1 MQLSKPQE
9 EAVKTIEGQVILIS
23 CPGSGKTSTVVR
35 RVQYMVEQGIP
46 SDQILVLTFSRAAAN
61 EMKSRFLKLMPE
73 GDRRGENALFA
84 TIHSF
89 CFNIIAHA
97 YNLNVSNILNENEGW
112 MIIRKGI
119 EALKRKNILKMEIRD
134 YADFTSNCLREISVI
149 NNNGVDWNTYKAESC
164 PTSEFR
170 AIYELYEEQKHSI
183 GKIDYDDMLKMCYKL
198 LLENE
203 DYLFYYKRKFR
214 YIIVDEYQDTNFL
227 QRDILYLLAGT
238 PEEANICVVGD
249 DDQSIYKFRGAK
261 PEIMLSFQN
270 SYPSCKQIY
279 MDTNYR
285 SEPCIINQA
294 KRLIEHNKTRFSKNI
309 NAFKTGAGITQE
321 LPAKTS
327 EKEVFNIVDKLRTLH
342 EEKKMVYE
350 EMAVL
355 FRNNKQASFLSLMLM
370 KRNIPFHSN
379 DQIQSPYNHWIF
391 HDIVAYYKLAI
402 GAGTGHDLV
411 QVINKPNR
419 FIPIQGIYKIGPDER
434 KISQNIYYSKIE
446 PWKKRKAVDEVHDF
460 FYILKR
466 LKEEVDSPKD
476 FLKELR
482 IIGGYDAYLKSYSA
496 YRNMD
501 KTELTGILDS
511 YLSDINENKISTM
524 EEWMEYA
531 KEVNTKI
538 ESINKSRNKVGVTIS
553 TMHKSKGLEWD
564 VVFILGANEGVIPS
578 PKVAKLGDIE
588 EERRLFYVA
597 ATRARKELYISY
609 TENEM
614 GKKSIFVT
622 EFFGNE
628 VPQLKK
634 DTGKKKNFTKG
645 QKVIHSKYG
654 KGTIV
659 QIQKEKVDVK
669 FDNHVIIRSF
679 AKNQLYQLKQA

>member
-1 MQLSKPQE
+1 
-9 EAVKTIEGQVILIS
+9 
-23 CPGSGKTSTVVR
+23 
-35 RVQYMVEQGIP
+35 MVEQGIP

-203 DYLFYYKRKFR
+203 EYLSYYKNKFR

-294 KRLIEHNKTRFSKNI
+294 KRLIEHNKTC
-309 NAFKTGAGITQE
+309 
-321 LPAKTS
+321 LLYTS
-327 EKEVFNIVDKLRTLH
+327 D
-342 EEKKMVYE
+342 
-350 EMAVL
+350 A
-355 FRNNKQASFLSLMLM
+355 AD
-370 KRNIPFHSN
+370 
-379 DQIQSPYNHWIF
+379 DQ
-391 HDIVAYYKLAI
+391 
-402 GAGTGHDLV
+402 
-411 QVINKPNR
+411 
-419 FIPIQGIYKIGPDER
+419 
-434 KISQNIYYSKIE
+434 
-446 PWKKRKAVDEVHDF
+446 
-460 FYILKR
+460 
-466 LKEEVDSPKD
+466 
-476 FLKELR
+476 
-482 IIGGYDAYLKSYSA
+482 
-496 YRNMD
+496 
-501 KTELTGILDS
+501 
-511 YLSDINENKISTM
+511 
-524 EEWMEYA
+524 
-531 KEVNTKI
+531 
-538 ESINKSRNKVGVTIS
+538 
-553 TMHKSKGLEWD
+553 
-564 VVFILGANEGVIPS
+564 
-578 PKVAKLGDIE
+578 
-588 EERRLFYVA
+588 
-597 ATRARKELYISY
+597 
-609 TENEM
+609 
-614 GKKSIFVT
+614 
-622 EFFGNE
+622 
-628 VPQLKK
+628 
-634 DTGKKKNFTKG
+634 
-645 QKVIHSKYG
+645 
-654 KGTIV
+654 
-659 QIQKEKVDVK
+659 
-669 FDNHVIIRSF
+669 
-679 AKNQLYQLKQA
+679 